1 MKLYLEIFVLLKL
14 KLYKNKKYS
23 KFIIRGRQRNPPEEG
38 DIYLLQQSDD
48 GHLFHQLQQTEVQKD
63 LCLFK
68 LVERKVHRP
77 PAKEDIVSP

>member
-38 DIYLLQQSDD
+38 DIYLLHQSDD
-48 GHLFHQLQQTEVQKD
+48 GHLFHQLQQTEV
-63 LCLFK
+63 LLTRRTSACSSWLN
-68 LVERKVHRP
+68 ERS
-77 PAKEDIVSP
+77 IVRLLKKT